1 MQRLFNF
8 EDKSVVEDVQE
19 AQEEKCIRCDNMTL
33 YTFCLRCV
41 VELDFLEQIAF
52 MDKVEGLE
60 QPV

>member
-1 MQRLFNF
+1 MQQLFNF
-8 EDKSVVEDVQE
+8 EDNRIVDDLE

-52 MDKVEGLE
+52 MDAVESRE
-60 QPV
+60 QQPV